1 MSEAQPKD
9 ARAILNASGP
19 QALRDAVKD
28 PQPFEAEP
36 EPEAPPEPEPQ
47 AGPDK
52 QAAPP
57 PPQGKPEPFKWDVTH
72 GAETWTKDVAEISK
86 MSDAPIVEGLLR
98 EREVASVI
106 GAAKTSKTWFTLALA
121 LAVSKGEP
129 FLERETFQRKTL
141 YLDYELKPGTFR
153 KRMSLLSDSQP
164 NGFFYQC
171 LRGLARLP
179 RVDEIAA
186 LVETE
191 GFGLVV
197 IDSLYRT
204 GWLSEENNND
214 TTSRELTAL
223 QTFTNR
229 VGCSVLVVD
238 HTAKGGGVE
247 RSAVDAA
254 RGASS
259 KGGFY
264 DCLLVLRPTD
274 KGPDPAGKYAILDA
288 VVRDWPEAAELP
300 LVSFSW
306 HGTGATV
313 ELAGTVGQGEADANA
328 TKILEVLAAAEK
340 PIGKATIQA
349 ATGIPETTLRNAIA
363 RLVARGLVEAM
374 PDPKHKQRLDYRSR
388 DAMDEPR
395 QTPSNP
401 AA

>member
-1 MSEAQPKD
+1 MSIIQISKALPPLSDDGEDRPA
-9 ARAILNASGP
+9 P
-19 QALRDAVKD
+19 QA
-28 PQPFEAEP
+28 
-36 EPEAPPEPEPQ
+36 
-47 AGPDK
+47 
-52 QAAPP
+52 
-57 PPQGKPEPFKWDVTH
+57 KPEPFKWHVTP
-72 GAETWTKDVAEISK
+72 GAETWTKDAAEIAM

-121 LAVSKGEP
+121 LAISKGEP
-129 FLERETFQRKTL
+129 FLERETCQRKTL

-164 NGFFYQC
+164 DGFFYQC
-171 LRGLARLP
+171 LRGLDRLP
-179 RVDEIAA
+179 RVDEIADI
-186 LVETE
+186 VEAE

-197 IDSLYRT
+197 VDSLYRT

-214 TTSRELTAL
+214 STGRELTAL
-223 QTFTNR
+223 QVFTNR
-229 VGCSVLVVD
+229 VGCSVVVVD
-238 HTAKGGGVE
+238 HTAKGGGIE

-288 VVRDWPEAAELP
+288 VVRDWPEAVELP

-306 HGTGATV
+306 HGDSATV
-313 ELAGTVGQGEADANA
+313 ELAGTVGHGEADANA
-328 TKILEVLAAAEK
+328 TKILEVLAGAEK
-340 PIGKATIQA
+340 PIGKAVIEA
-349 ATGIPETTLRNAIA
+349 ATSIPETTLRKAIT
-363 RLVARGLVEAM
+363 RLVVKGLVEEL
-374 PDPKHKQRLDYRSR
+374 PDPNHKQRLVYRLR
-388 DAMDEPR
+388 DPMDEPR
-395 QTPSNP
+395 QTPPNL